1 MREISGDIKRESEE
15 EAEENSVVTAED
27 IPEGDSNEDENG
39 DDVDWEAFNKVRIL
53 IKCLNY

>member
-15 EAEENSVVTAED
+15 EAEENSVVAAEG
-27 IPEGDSNEDENG
+27 IPEGSSNGD